1 MPSNTSYAQLYLYNN
16 TTDKET
22 LFSEFRERLAG
33 TADTSNMQKIDKLL
47 SQDNDR
53 ITNLE
58 NSPSILTAKAT
69 TSDSGNNFVVT
80 IEGFTEYKQDMIMA
94 IYLSQN
100 NIGLTTININNIG
113 IKSLMKI
120 GDDGTPTNLEANDLK
135 KNVGYLFQYDGTQ
148 FVLLQEKTFES
159 LNKKFLTFEEIESI
173 PLPPLPTDSDLL
185 GGIPAEEYLKKI
197 DSPNKNLLV
206 NPLFKYNGRNQN
218 SYDGDRW
225 TVDGWYAS
233 SGSTTITLP
242 ENVTIINAS
251 SIKQPIQNSE
261 QLFSKSATFSVEDST
276 GTVYS
281 VSATMPESAQNTS
294 SQIASQSTPWGS
306 ISIWNS
312 NTGSAFSA
320 IISATSA
327 VTLTAAKLE
336 VGLVSTLAADL
347 ATAQDETIEQLRLDM
362 YDLDPGRPAWI
373 LTQNENLLDN
383 WYFVGGGSQ
392 QGGGQFPINQRGQ
405 TSYTGG
411 VYGIDCWRSNRST
424 TTVTVESNGIKFSD
438 SSTEQ
443 GGIRQSIETDLQ
455 GKTVTLSLLVA
466 SVNGAAYIRV
476 RSDST
481 FASYGGNF
489 ITSPGLVTAT
499 ATIPSGYPGN
509 LCFYIDG
516 DVGTFSSVSAT
527 ILAAK
532 LELGTRSTLARLVNG
547 QWVLNDPPPNFQQE
561 LAKCQRYLK
570 VITENNANVGPL
582 SGTITGSGSYCWVA
596 IPTDVPMRVSPTV
609 TFSGNVIIRNTTGYA
624 PSGSQTPLVPS
635 SVTVATDEIG
645 YIINLRFVFSE
656 ALGINNTPATLSIND
671 GSLILS
677 AEL

>member
-58 NSPSILTAKAT
+58 KSPSILTAKAT

-173 PLPPLPTDSDLL
+173 PSPPDLIDADLL
-185 GGIPAEEYLKKI
+185 GGIPAEEYLKTI

-218 SYDGDRW
+218 SYDGDGW

-261 QLFSKSATFSVEDST
+261 QLFGKQVTFSVRDS
-276 GTVYS
+276 GNMVYTVT
-281 VSATMPESAQNTS
+281 AMMPTEAQNMD
-294 SQIASQSTPWGS
+294 SQIASQSVPWGS
-306 ISIWNS
+306 IEVHNS
-312 NTGSAFSA
+312 SSSPAFSVV
-320 IISATSA
+320 ISATSA
-327 VTLTAAKLE
+327 VILTAAKLE
-336 VGLVSTLAADL
+336 IGSVSTLAADL
-347 ATAQDETIEQLRLDM
+347 AQDEAIEQLRLDL
-362 YDLDPGRPAWI
+362 YDLDPGRPAWV

-392 QGGGQFPINQRGQ
+392 QGGGQFPINQRGK
-405 TSYTGG
+405 TSYTGSG
-411 VYGIDCWRSNRST
+411 YQIDRWEYNFR
-424 TTVTVESNGIKFSD
+424 D
-438 SSTEQ
+438 
-443 GGIRQSIETDLQ
+443 
-455 GKTVTLSLLVA
+455 
-466 SVNGAAYIRV
+466 
-476 RSDST
+476 
-481 FASYGGNF
+481 ASYGT
-489 ITSPGLVTAT
+489 ISIQPDGLEINVN
-499 ATIPSGYPGN
+499 TIAPSSASQYARQRIEPTKFFKGQTY
-509 LCFYIDG
+509 
-516 DVGTFSSVSAT
+516 TFSYLVDSLEGNGQALIQLTDSPYTTLVGYTAAKIGLNTLTFTVPQNLESTISAYMLFKNSIGSMK

-547 QWVLNDPPPNFQQE
+547 EWVLNDPPPNFQQE
-561 LAKCQRYLK
+561 LAKCQRMYQLYSATSLRPSNGNDCRP
-570 VITENNANVGPL
+570 VMRLASP
-582 SGTITGSGSYCWVA
+582 SQGTIQING
-596 IPTDVPMRVSPTV
+596 
-609 TFSGNVIIRNTTGYA
+609 
-624 PSGSQTPLVPS
+624 QTWYYND
-635 SVTVATDEIG
+635 A
-645 YIINLRFVFSE
+645 NL
-656 ALGINNTPATLSIND
+656 
-671 GSLILS
+671 
-677 AEL
+677 